1 MVTQTFVMKIERI
14 QLALLL
20 ATALSCGC
28 SSHPDF
34 SDVHLLCS
42 ATAEELPEQSRS
54 LLDLNPYQVS
64 MSQAKLAALL
74 KQASVPM
81 PEETHILLG
90 VAHRQ
95 LTGMSLDE
103 CCDHHTWVEF
113 ERAQGE
119 SNTVYVYAFPRE
131 LKNGFGP

>member
-1 MVTQTFVMKIERI
+1 MKTI
-14 QLALLL
+14 QFALLL

-28 SSHPDF
+28 GSRADF
-34 SDVHLLCS
+34 ADVHLLCS
-42 ATAEELPEQSRS
+42 ATAEELPEQSQS
-54 LLDLNPYQVS
+54 LLDLKPYQYS
-64 MSQAKLAALL
+64 TSEAALAPL
-74 KQASVPM
+74 LTRAGMPM
-81 PEETHILLG
+81 PKETHILLG
-90 VAHRQ
+90 VAHRR

-131 LKNGFGP
+131 LKNGLGP